1 MTKEKIV
8 QAVMKI
14 IAAEGMKG
22 LTTRRICTEA
32 NVAKGT
38 LYHHFQNMDDL
49 LLKSVKHISDKMMV
63 SIEAMK
69 FKDVEDFFTTIGLF
83 AIDSVEQQKKNG
95 LRTMS
100 VFDELINNPNLYK
113 ATQDVHRMWIDIST
127 EKIMALS
134 PGNLSREVAYEISM
148 TFNIVVG
155 GFKSILYFQDDLE
168 FVKKL
173 WLKHAKQLAKYVNEE
188 KWRGE

>member
-100 VFDELINNPNLYK
+100 VFDELINNPNL
-113 ATQDVHRMWIDIST
+113 
-127 EKIMALS
+127 
-134 PGNLSREVAYEISM
+134 
-148 TFNIVVG
+148 
-155 GFKSILYFQDDLE
+155 
-168 FVKKL
+168 
-173 WLKHAKQLAKYVNEE
+173 
-188 KWRGE
+188 

>member
-134 PGNLSREVAYEISM
+134 PG
-148 TFNIVVG
+148 
-155 GFKSILYFQDDLE
+155 
-168 FVKKL
+168 
-173 WLKHAKQLAKYVNEE
+173 
-188 KWRGE
+188 

>member
-1 MTKEKIV
+1 
-8 QAVMKI
+8 
-14 IAAEGMKG
+14 
-22 LTTRRICTEA
+22 
-32 NVAKGT
+32 
-38 LYHHFQNMDDL
+38 
-49 LLKSVKHISDKMMV
+49 
-63 SIEAMK
+63 
-69 FKDVEDFFTTIGLF
+69 
-83 AIDSVEQQKKNG
+83 
-95 LRTMS
+95 
-100 VFDELINNPNLYK
+100 
-113 ATQDVHRMWIDIST
+113 MWIDIST

-188 KWRGE
+188 KWREE

>member
-188 KWRGE
+188 KWREE